1 MLVSVIIPVY
11 NREAFLPTAV
21 NSVLSQTFKNLELL
35 IIDDNSKDE
44 TFFSVL
50 KFLEDK
56 RVSYYYLRKNYG
68 VSYAR
73 NYGIKK
79 AKGDYIAFLD
89 SDDYWLPNKLE
100 KQITYML
107 EKKFKICQTDEI
119 WIRRGKFVNPK
130 KKHQKIEGD
139 IFEKSLELCIVSPSA
154 VLIKKEVFDDIGLF
168 DENMPACED
177 YDLWLRASLKYKI
190 GLLNEKLIVKRN
202 GQDDQ
207 LSRLKGL
214 DKYRIYTL
222 LKLLKNYNLDEAK
235 RKKVIEILNKKCE
248 IYLNGLLKRK
258 KIKEA
263 EYYRRILDEYKI
275 S

>member
-1 MLVSVIIPVY
+1 MLISVIIPVY

-21 NSVLSQTFKNLELL
+21 TSVLNQTYKNIELL

-44 TFFSVL
+44 TYFSILNFL
-50 KFLEDK
+50 KDK
-56 RVSYYYLRKNYG
+56 RVSYYYLDKNFG

-73 NYGIKK
+73 NFGIKK

-89 SDDYWLPNKLE
+89 SDDYWLPEKLE
-100 KQITYML
+100 KQIKYML
-107 EKKFKICQTDEI
+107 KNNFKICQTDEI
-119 WIRRGKFVNPK
+119 WIRKGKFVNPK
-130 KKHQKIEGD
+130 KKHRKIEGD

-154 VLIKKEVFDDIGLF
+154 VLIKKEVFENIGLF

-207 LSRLKGL
+207 LSKLKGL
-214 DKYRIYTL
+214 DKYRIYSL
-222 LKLLKNYNLDEAK
+222 LKLLKNYNIEK
-235 RKKVIEILNKKCE
+235 NKKEKVIEILTKKCE
-248 IYLNGLLKRK
+248 IYLNGLLKRNK
-258 KIKEA
+258 LKEA